1 MYLADGGMTSE
12 ADAGPSVRLGG
23 FLSVVSGILRDK
35 RRRASFAMYAAGLL
49 GGAERKSAEP
59 LAAQASAD
67 PQTCDAYHQ
76 KLLHFLSDSN
86 WSDRDVRRASAK
98 LVLDAMAEQERVRTW
113 VVDDTGFLKQGVHS
127 VGVQR
132 QYTGSAGKVANC
144 QVGVSLSVATSYA
157 HVPIDFELYLPESW
171 TDDPERREKARI
183 PEELTFRTK
192 EQLAIGMME
201 RAAADGVPGDI
212 VLADSWYGRG
222 AAFREAARRLGK
234 DYAVGINSNLTL
246 WVLDALDRR
255 RGQPQTAK
263 DIGLSLG
270 LRAFRRVTWRTGCM
284 PGKRGKLHGRFA
296 FRRVKLATPTG
307 APSAEEAQWLII
319 EWLPD
324 EATPTKYALTTL
336 KRTMSKKQIVRLL
349 KERYHTEQAYEELK
363 GEIGLD
369 HFEGRSFPGW
379 HHHVSVALC
388 CYSFVVSERLR
399 HFPPSAAWRSADCE
413 DPRAA

>member
-1 MYLADGGMTSE
+1 MTSE
-12 ADAGPSVRLGG
+12 ADAGPRVRLGG

-59 LAAQASAD
+59 LAAQVSAD
-67 PQTCDAYHQ
+67 PRTCDAYHQ
-76 KLLHFLSDSN
+76 RLLHFLSDSN
-86 WSDRDVRRASAK
+86 WSDRDVRRACAK
-98 LVLDAMAEQERVRTW
+98 HVLDAMAEQEPIRTW

-144 QVGVSLSVATSYA
+144 QIGVSLSVATSHA

-171 TDDPERREKARI
+171 TDDPDRRDEARI
-183 PEELTFRTK
+183 PSELTFKTK

-246 WVLDALDRR
+246 WVLDARDRR
-255 RGQPQTAK
+255 RGEPRTAK

-270 LRAFRRVTWRTGCM
+270 PHAFRRVTWRTGCM
-284 PGKRGKLHGRFA
+284 PGERGKLHGRFA

-319 EWLPD
+319 EWPPD
-324 EATPTKYALTTL
+324 QATPTKYALTTL

-363 GEIGLD
+363 GELGLD
-369 HFEGRSFPGW
+369 HFEGRSFRGW

-399 HFPPSAAWRSADCE
+399 HFPPSAAGRSADRE
-413 DPRAA
+413 ELHAA

>member
-1 MYLADGGMTSE
+1 MTSE
-12 ADAGPSVRLGG
+12 TDTGPSVRLGG
-23 FLSVVSGILRDK
+23 FLSSVSGILRDK

-59 LAAQASAD
+59 LAAQVSAD
-67 PQTCDAYHQ
+67 PKTCDSHHQ
-76 KLLHFLSDSN
+76 RLLHFLSDSS
-86 WSDRDVRRASAK
+86 WSDRDVRRVAAK
-98 LVLDAMAEQERVRTW
+98 HAVDAMAEHEAIRTW

-132 QYTGSAGKVANC
+132 QYTGSAGKIANC
-144 QVGVSLSVATSYA
+144 QIGVSLSIATSNA

-171 TDDPERREKARI
+171 TGDADRREKARI
-183 PEELTFRTK
+183 PEELAFKTK

-201 RAAADGVPGDI
+201 RAVADGIPGDI

-222 AAFREAARRLGK
+222 AAFRDAIRRLGK
-234 DYAVGINSNLTL
+234 DYAVGINSSLTM

-255 RGQPQTAK
+255 RGEPLTAK
-263 DIGLSLG
+263 EIGLSLG
-270 LRAFRRVTWRTGCM
+270 PRAFRRVTWRPGTM

-296 FRRVKLATPTG
+296 FRRVKLAIPTG
-307 APSAEEAQWLII
+307 APGADAAQWLII
-319 EWLPD
+319 EWPPD
-324 EATPTKYALTTL
+324 EAAPTRYALTTL

-399 HFPPSAAWRSADCE
+399 HFPPSAPSAAGRSADCQE
-413 DPRAA
+413 FRAA